1 MANKKNLTTFQKLGV
16 IFDNG
21 SPKQN
26 AKLNKYTI
34 KNDNVFKT
42 KDKEEYE
49 TKKLEQQQNKYLSG
63 LWHKVGNE
71 SFEKT
76 VHAET
81 SRISAYSDFE
91 NMEYFPEI
99 SAALDCFMEESC
111 TLNKDG
117 KMLNIYSESKRVKK
131 ILNDLFYNRLDIH
144 TSLPMWTRNTVKY
157 GDNFVFLDLDSES
170 GVKGCKQMHNIEIER
185 SETGLDTM
193 LKQTAGNKSE
203 NKTEFIWREKGITF
217 KSWQMAHFRL
227 LTDDR
232 RLPYGVSALEKA
244 RRIYRQ
250 LLLSEDAM
258 LTYRVTRA
266 PERRVYKVFVGNI
279 DDADVPAYINEIA
292 NRFKRTPVFDPQ
304 TGQIDTRYNQAGN
317 DQDFF
322 IPVRDENA
330 PNPID
335 TLPGA
340 TNLSDIEDLEF
351 LQNKLL
357 TALRVPKPFLGF
369 DNTTGDGKNLA
380 LQDIRFTRTVN
391 RIQQAIIQELNK
403 IAIIHLYLLGLEDEL
418 DNFTLTLNNPSTQA
432 DMLRIEFLQ
441 QKLTA
446 YENAVRPLE
455 NGFAAYSATRAKREI
470 LGMSNDEIMQDLL
483 EQRIERATAN
493 ELENTPNVIKYTGT
507 FDKVDKIYGDMDI
520 ARMGGNVDGAEEGDE
535 GGSPA
540 GGGGGGGFAGGGGLD
555 LGDEG
560 GDLDDLNFG
569 EEPEDMEGEAPEGG
583 EDMGG
588 EDMEAPEDITD
599 SIKKRKNILAEQKK
613 QLQKKLNERSIKHQ
627 LNAFERLVNF
637 DSDKEP
643 ESVKFYDKHVKH
655 NSDVDNMI
663 NEIENK
669 VGKDNV

>member
-34 KNDNVFKT
+34 NNDNVFKT
-42 KDKEEYE
+42 KNKDEYE
-49 TKKLEQQQNKYLSG
+49 SKKLEKQQNKYLSG

-117 KMLNIYSESKRVKK
+117 KMLNVYSESKRVKK
-131 ILNDLFYNRLDIH
+131 ILTDLFYNRLDIH

-157 GDNFVFLDLDSES
+157 GDNFVFLDLDSDS

-185 SETGLDTM
+185 SEVGVDTM
-193 LKQTAGNKSE
+193 LKQTSGNESE
-203 NKTEFIWREKGITF
+203 NKTRFIWREKGITF

-244 RRIYRQ
+244 RRTYRQ

-266 PERRVYKVFVGNI
+266 PERRVYKVFVGNV

-322 IPVRDENA
+322 IPVRDENS

-369 DNTTGDGKNLA
+369 DNITGDGKNLA

-391 RIQQAIIQELNK
+391 RIQQAMIQELNK

-446 YENAVRPLE
+446 YENAVRPLDD
-455 NGFAAYSATRAKREI
+455 GFAAYSTTRAKREI

-483 EQRIERATAN
+483 EQRIERATSN
-493 ELENTPNVIKYTGT
+493 ELANTPNVIKYTGT

-520 ARMGGNVDGAEEGDE
+520 ARMGGNIDGVEEEGGE
-535 GGSPA
+535 GASSA
-540 GGGGGGGFAGGGGLD
+540 GGGGGGFAGGSVD
-555 LGDEG
+555 LGGDEPE
-560 GDLDDLNFG
+560 DLDDLTFG
-569 EEPEDMEGEAPEGG
+569 EEGETPEGEEVETPDELS
-583 EDMGG
+583 
-588 EDMEAPEDITD
+588 D
-599 SIKKRKNILAEQKK
+599 SIKKRKNILNEEKK
-613 QLQKKLNERSIKHQ
+613 QLQKKLNERTIKHQ

-637 DSDKEP
+637 DSEKEP
-643 ESVKFYDKHVKH
+643 EKTKFYDKHVKH
-655 NSDVDNMI
+655 NSEMNNMI
-663 NEIENK
+663 NEIDETIE
-669 VGKDNV
+669 KDKI